1 MPSGGITNRF
11 HLHLQKESLLYCAG
25 QNLALNALFPETLL
39 IAKPLKWLQATV
51 THVKTKST
59 HPFPLLAPSSPP
71 KQNFKMT
78 DKRGLLGFFSHCRS
92 VTRVINKTPF
102 TEIDSLKQNYIS
114 ANTQNLLAD
123 GNSGTTP
130 KRLSVIKE
138 KQKKNKK
145 PHKG

>member
-1 MPSGGITNRF
+1 MPFGGITNRF
-11 HLHLQKESLLYCAG
+11 HLHLQESLLYCAG

>member
-1 MPSGGITNRF
+1 MPFGGITNRF
-11 HLHLQKESLLYCAG
+11 HLHLQESLLYCAG

-51 THVKTKST
+51 THVKTKSM

-114 ANTQNLLAD
+114 ANTQNLFAD

-130 KRLSVIKE
+130 KRLSIIKE

>member
-1 MPSGGITNRF
+1 MPFGGITNRF
-11 HLHLQKESLLYCAG
+11 HLHLQESLLYCAG

-78 DKRGLLGFFSHCRS
+78 DKRGLLRFFLHCRS

>member
-1 MPSGGITNRF
+1 MPFGGITNRF
-11 HLHLQKESLLYCAG
+11 HLHLQESLLYCAG

-92 VTRVINKTPF
+92 VTRVINKTLF